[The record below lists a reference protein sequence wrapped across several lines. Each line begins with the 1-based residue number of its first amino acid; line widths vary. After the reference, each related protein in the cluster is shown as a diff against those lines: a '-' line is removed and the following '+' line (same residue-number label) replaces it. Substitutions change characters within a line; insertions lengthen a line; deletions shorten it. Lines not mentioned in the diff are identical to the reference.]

1 MSKLIKSLFL
11 SILLLT
17 SLNAAELGK
26 YIPLKKAHLPAVYKD
41 LETAIKT
48 LEKTKD
54 QKLLTN
60 ILKIYVSHHQ
70 FDKTYYPYEML
81 VPFYKKNKK
90 LIIKELS
97 KFKKADRE
105 LAKKNL
111 DTALNEFTY
120 GNG

>member
-1 MSKLIKSLFL
+1 MSKLIKTFFL
-11 SILLLT
+11 SILL
-17 SLNAAELGK
+17 SSSAMASDLGK
-26 YIPLKKAHLPAVYKD
+26 YIPLKKNHLPGVYKD
-41 LETAIKT
+41 LENSIKA
-48 LEKTKD
+48 LEKSKD
-54 QKLLTN
+54 QKLLSN
-60 ILKIYVSHHQ
+60 IIKVYVAHHK

-81 VPFYKKNKK
+81 APYYSKNKK

-111 DTALNEFTY
+111 ETALNEIIN